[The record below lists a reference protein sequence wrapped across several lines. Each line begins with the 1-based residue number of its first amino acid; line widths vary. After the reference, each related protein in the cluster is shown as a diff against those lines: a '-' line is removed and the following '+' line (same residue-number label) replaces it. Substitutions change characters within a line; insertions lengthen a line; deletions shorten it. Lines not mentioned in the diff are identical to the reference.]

1 MDVIRTFLFERLAE
15 SLQLKNQR
23 FALRSDSVAA
33 RVGNPVAGR
42 LVTSIGGPALRRPV
56 LYAILMPHD

>member
-1 MDVIRTFLFERLAE
+1 MNVIRTFLFERLAE

-33 RVGNPVAGR
+33 RVGNPVA
-42 LVTSIGGPALRRPV
+42 LLLGGPALRRLV
-56 LYAILMPHD
+56 LHAILMPHD